1 MKTYTSTLLLLA
13 YVKVACR
20 HSAKNENQE
29 VSSISFEFSAISAKI
44 SKGMK
49 SLKEPIRCFLDA
61 SCNSGSGKA
70 GKSSGDPSSDKASRR
85 FLDVSGSE
93 DFIESMYLDFIESMS
108 LDFIV
113 SASVSG
119 KSYKTRTNAKSSKE
133 SSSDEEEARS
143 GDEEEASSSD
153 EDQASVETKGKS
165 SKGKPFKANILRS
178 IDPSSSQANG
188 PPKSQSYIE
197 YTRAQAPESVA
208 EPSDESSGV
217 VAFGLVASLFA
228 IALPLVTASV
238 VFV

>member
-1 MKTYTSTLLLLA
+1 MKTYTITLIILA
-13 YVKVACR
+13 SVKGACG
-20 HSAKNENQE
+20 HSSKSEKHE
-29 VSSISFEFSAISAKI
+29 VS
-44 SKGMK
+44 
-49 SLKEPIRCFLDA
+49 RFLDV
-61 SCNSGSGKA
+61 SGNSGSGEA
-70 GKSSGDPSSDKASRR
+70 GKSGGGPSSDKASRR
-85 FLDVSGSE
+85 FLDVSGCE
-93 DFIESMYLDFIESMS
+93 DFIESMS
-108 LDFIV
+108 LDLTIL
-113 SASVSG
+113 ASVSG